1 VAEVADGAAILFD
14 PHSAAEIAR
23 SIRDVLVDSELRA
36 RMERLGLQRAGNF
49 HWHATARKTLEV
61 YRQVAALQ
69 AVSAPA
75 VKTASVPIR

>member
-1 VAEVADGAAILFD
+1 
-14 PHSAAEIAR
+14 
-23 SIRDVLVDSELRA
+23 
-36 RMERLGLQRAGNF
+36 MERLGLQRAGNF